1 MALGL
6 HSFCLCL
13 VLHGAL
19 GHSQNNLEEK
29 IEKLEK
35 KLELMH
41 DVVTQLNSENDDLK
55 TRVKALEHLVIDGNN
70 FENYQREP
78 LRRSGNSNE
87 GQMTFADKTNIL
99 ENEIDNNL
107 VERRFRES
115 EIKVR
120 IPMERKRIG
129 KLAFNM
135 FKVEQIT

>member
-6 HSFCLCL
+6 HWFCLCL

-19 GHSQNNLEEK
+19 GYSQTNLEEK

-70 FENYQREP
+70 FENYQHEP

-87 GQMTFADKTNIL
+87 GQMTFADKTNIP

-115 EIKVR
+115 EIKDR
-120 IPMERKRIG
+120 IPME
-129 KLAFNM
+129 
-135 FKVEQIT
+135 